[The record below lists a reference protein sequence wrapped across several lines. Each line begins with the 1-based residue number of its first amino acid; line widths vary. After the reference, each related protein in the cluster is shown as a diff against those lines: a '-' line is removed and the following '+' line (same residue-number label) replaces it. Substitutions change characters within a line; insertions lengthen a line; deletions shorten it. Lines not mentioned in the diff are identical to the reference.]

1 VSADVPATELEHPET
16 AELDAVSTETL
27 VALLIADQRR
37 ASEAVAERASTIARI
52 VDRTAQR
59 LRDGG
64 RLHYVGAGTSGRL
77 GVIDAAELYP
87 TFRVGNEQVAAHIAG
102 GLDAVTRAIEGAED
116 DREAGQRL
124 ALEHVRK
131 NDVVFGLSASGSA
144 PFVIAAVAAATQ
156 CKAYTVA
163 IVNVPNAALAHV
175 AEDVLELATGPE
187 ALTGSTRL
195 KAGTAQKIA
204 LNTLSTAIMVRL
216 GKVFGNSMVDVVA
229 TNRKLHA
236 RAVRLVES
244 IAGVD
249 RDRAERALDRCDGR
263 VKVAIVALR
272 RDVDAVVASSML
284 DRAGGSLRALL

>member
-1 VSADVPATELEHPET
+1 VSADVPATELAHPET
-16 AELDAVSTETL
+16 SELDAVSTETL
-27 VALLIADQRR
+27 VGLLIADQRR
-37 ASEAVAERASTIARI
+37 ASEAVAERASIIARI

-64 RLHYVGAGTSGRL
+64 RLHYIGAGTSGRL

-87 TFRVGNEQVAAHIAG
+87 TFRVGNEQVAAHVAG
-102 GLDAVTRAIEGAED
+102 GMDAVTRAIEGAED

-124 ALEHVRK
+124 ALEHVRE

-144 PFVIAAVAAATQ
+144 PFVVAALAAAAQ
-156 CKAYTVA
+156 RKAYTVA
-163 IVNVPNAALAHV
+163 IVNVPNAALAGV

-216 GKVFGNSMVDVVA
+216 GKVFGNSMVDVVV
-229 TNRKLHA
+229 TNRKLRA
-236 RAVRLVES
+236 RAIRLVES

-249 RDRAERALDRCDGR
+249 RDRAESALDRCDGR

-272 RDVDAVVASSML
+272 RDVDAEVASSML
-284 DRAGGSLRALL
+284 ERAGGSLRILL

>member
-1 VSADVPATELEHPET
+1 VSADVPATELARPET

-37 ASEAVAERASTIARI
+37 ASEAVAARASTIARI

-102 GLDAVTRAIEGAED
+102 GMDAVTRAIEGAED
-116 DREAGQRL
+116 DREAGQRV
-124 ALEHVRK
+124 ALEHVRE

-144 PFVIAAVAAATQ
+144 PFVVAALAAAAQ
-156 CKAYTVA
+156 RKAYTVA
-163 IVNVPNAALAHV
+163 IVNVPNAALARV
-175 AEDVLELATGPE
+175 TEDVLELATGPE

-204 LNTLSTAIMVRL
+204 LNTLSTAVMVRL
-216 GKVFGNSMVDVVA
+216 GKVFGNSMVDVVT
-229 TNRKLHA
+229 TNRKLRA
-236 RAVRLVES
+236 RAIRLVES

-249 RDRAERALDRCDGR
+249 RDRAEGALDRCDGF

-272 RDVDAVVASSML
+272 RDVDAEVASSML
-284 DRAGGSLRALL
+284 DRASGSLRALL

>member
-1 VSADVPATELEHPET
+1 MSADVPATELQHPET
-16 AELDAVSTETL
+16 AELDAVSTQTL
-27 VALLIADQRR
+27 VSLLIADQRR
-37 ASEAVAERASTIARI
+37 ASEAVAECATAIAGI

-64 RLHYVGAGTSGRL
+64 RLHYIGAGTSGRL

-87 TFRVGNEQVAAHIAG
+87 TFRVGEEQVAAHIAG
-102 GLDAVTRAIEGAED
+102 GLGALTRAIEGAED
-116 DREAGQRL
+116 DREAGRDL
-124 ALEHVRK
+124 VLERVRE

-144 PFVIAAVAAATQ
+144 PFVVAALAAAAERG
-156 CKAYTVA
+156 AYTVA
-163 IVNVPNAALAHV
+163 IVNVPNAALARV
-175 AEDVLELATGPE
+175 AEDVVELETGPE

-229 TNRKLHA
+229 TNNKLRA
-236 RAVRLVES
+236 RAVGLVES

-249 RDRAERALDRCDGR
+249 RDRAEGALDRCDGR
-263 VKVAIVALR
+263 VKLAIVVLR
-272 RDVDAVVASSML
+272 RDVDLDVASAML
-284 DRAGGSLRALL
+284 ERAGGSLRAVL

>member
-1 VSADVPATELEHPET
+1 MSADVPATELEHPET

-37 ASEAVAERASTIARI
+37 ASEAVAERASIIARI

-64 RLHYVGAGTSGRL
+64 RLHYIGAGTSGRL

-87 TFRVGNEQVAAHIAG
+87 TFRVGNERVAAHIAG
-102 GLDAVTRAIEGAED
+102 GVDAVTRAIEGAED

-124 ALEHVRK
+124 AIEHVRE
-131 NDVVFGLSASGSA
+131 NDVAFGLSASGSA
-144 PFVIAAVAAATQ
+144 PFVVAALAAAAQ
-156 CKAYTVA
+156 RKAYTVA
-163 IVNVPNAALAHV
+163 IVNVPNAALARV

-216 GKVFGNSMVDVVA
+216 GKVFGNSMVDVVV
-229 TNRKLHA
+229 TNRKLRA
-236 RAVRLVES
+236 RAIRLVES

-249 RDRAERALDRCDGR
+249 RDRAESALDRCDGR

-272 RDVDAVVASSML
+272 RDVDAEVASSML
-284 DRAGGSLRALL
+284 ERAGGSLRVLL

>member
-37 ASEAVAERASTIARI
+37 ASEAVAERAPIIARI

-102 GLDAVTRAIEGAED
+102 GMDAVTRAIEGAED

-124 ALEHVRK
+124 TLEHVRE

-144 PFVIAAVAAATQ
+144 PFVVAALAAAAQ
-156 CKAYTVA
+156 RKAYTVA
-163 IVNVPNAALAHV
+163 IVNVPNAALARV

-216 GKVFGNSMVDVVA
+216 GKVFGNSMVDVVV
-229 TNRKLHA
+229 TNRKLRA
-236 RAVRLVES
+236 RAIRLVES

-249 RDRAERALDRCDGR
+249 RDSAESALDRCDGR
-263 VKVAIVALR
+263 VKVAIVTLR
-272 RDVDAVVASSML
+272 RDVDAEVASSML
-284 DRAGGSLRALL
+284 DRAGGSLRVLL

>member
-37 ASEAVAERASTIARI
+37 ASEAVAERAPIIARI

-59 LRDGG
+59 LREGG

-102 GLDAVTRAIEGAED
+102 GMDAVTRAIEGAED

-124 ALEHVRK
+124 TLEHIRE

-144 PFVIAAVAAATQ
+144 PFVVAALAAAAQ
-156 CKAYTVA
+156 RKAYTVA
-163 IVNVPNAALAHV
+163 IVNVPNAALARV

-216 GKVFGNSMVDVVA
+216 GKVFGNSMVDVVV
-229 TNRKLHA
+229 TNRKLRA
-236 RAVRLVES
+236 RAIRLVES

-249 RDRAERALDRCDGR
+249 RDRAESALDRCDGR
-263 VKVAIVALR
+263 VKVAIVTLR
-272 RDVDAVVASSML
+272 RDVDAEVASSML
-284 DRAGGSLRALL
+284 DRAGGSLRVLL